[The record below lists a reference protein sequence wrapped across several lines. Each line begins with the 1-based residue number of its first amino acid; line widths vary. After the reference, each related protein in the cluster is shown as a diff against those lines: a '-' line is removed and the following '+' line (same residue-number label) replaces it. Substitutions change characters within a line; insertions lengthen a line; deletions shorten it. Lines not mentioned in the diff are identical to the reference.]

1 MDPDP
6 DSGTQVGGGECRT
19 RSSIYSLT
27 GGLRGPAAG
36 KSPARNQGINGRTT
50 VDAFRTRLLS
60 SLVVAALVA
69 FGAGSGWTAEG
80 GAAPAVP
87 SATSEPAHSVP
98 SAPPVPDTSQ
108 TGAGPTPLAASP
120 SPPTGNPP
128 TIAEWLNQTV
138 RLRDTVE
145 ALDQPSSGGKTA
157 GRIRA
162 GAEVKA
168 IGIITGRQW
177 VQIELPDQRS
187 AYIPSGAVELN
198 DNSAARSP
206 EHRPE
211 PAAATTAG
219 ATSPETTSTPATVRG
234 PVTRVPNAATLV
246 VTDQRIRLLGIDPG
260 PPTVL
265 APFESWIRAQGALAC
280 EPEAQTG
287 RYRCFTAS
295 GVDVAEA
302 AILNGAGRV
311 GDGATPGYREREAEA
326 RQGHRGLWQG
336 L

>member
-6 DSGTQVGGGECRT
+6 DSGTQVRGGECRT
-19 RSSIYSLT
+19 RSSIYPLI
-27 GGLRGPAAG
+27 GGLRGPSAG
-36 KSPARNQGINGRTT
+36 KSPARSEGINGRTT
-50 VDAFRTRLLS
+50 VGALRTRLLS
-60 SLVVAALVA
+60 SLVVAALAA

-87 SATSEPAHSVP
+87 SGTSEPTHSVP
-98 SAPPVPDTSQ
+98 SAPPVLDTSQ
-108 TGAGPTPLAASP
+108 TGAGPMLPAASP
-120 SPPTGNPP
+120 TGDSP

-145 ALDQPSSGGKTA
+145 AVDQPSSDGKAA

-177 VQIELPDQRS
+177 VQIELPDQRL
-187 AYIPSGAVELN
+187 AYIPSGAVELG

-206 EHRPE
+206 EHAPE
-211 PAAATTAG
+211 PAAATTPG

-234 PVTRVPNAATLV
+234 PVTKVPNSATLV
-246 VTDQRIRLLGIDPG
+246 VTDRRIRLLGIDPG

-265 APFESWIRAQGALAC
+265 APFESWLRAQGALAC

>member
-1 MDPDP
+1 MN
-6 DSGTQVGGGECRT
+6 GHV
-19 RSSIYSLT
+19 T
-27 GGLRGPAAG
+27 GGAYRSGCL
-36 KSPARNQGINGRTT
+36 S
-50 VDAFRTRLLS
+50 LL
-60 SLVVAALVA
+60 VAAALAA
-69 FGAGSGWTAEG
+69 FGAGSGWSAEG
-80 GAAPAVP
+80 GTAPIVP
-87 SATSEPAHSVP
+87 STTPEPAR
-98 SAPPVPDTSQ
+98 SAPPGPPPVPDSSQ
-108 TGAGPTPLAASP
+108 AGTLAPPPAASP
-120 SPPTGNPP
+120 APLTGNTP

-145 ALDQPSSGGKTA
+145 ALDQPSSDGKAA

-177 VQIELPDQRS
+177 VQIQLPDQRL
-187 AYIPSGAVELN
+187 AYVPSGALELN

-206 EHRPE
+206 EHGSE

-219 ATSPETTSTPATVRG
+219 ATSPETISTAATVRG

-246 VTDQRIRLLGIDPG
+246 VTDQRVRLLGIDPG
-260 PPTVL
+260 PVTVL

-311 GDGATPGYREREAEA
+311 GDGATPSYREREAEA

-336 L
+336 P

>member
-6 DSGTQVGGGECRT
+6 DSGRQVRGGECRT
-19 RSSIYSLT
+19 RSSIGSLI
-27 GGLRGPAAG
+27 GGLRGPSAG
-36 KSPARNQGINGRTT
+36 KSPARSQGINGRIT
-50 VDAFRTRLLS
+50 VGAFRTRLLS

-80 GAAPAVP
+80 GAAPA
-87 SATSEPAHSVP
+87 TSEPAHSVP

-108 TGAGPTPLAASP
+108 TGAGPTPPTASP
-120 SPPTGNPP
+120 SPPTGDAP

-138 RLRDTVE
+138 RLRDSVE
-145 ALDQPSSGGKTA
+145 ALDQPSSDGKTA

-177 VQIELPDQRS
+177 VQIELPDRRL

-198 DNSAARSP
+198 DNSTARSP
-206 EHRPE
+206 EHGLE
-211 PAAATTAG
+211 PVAATTAG

-234 PVTRVPNAATLV
+234 QVTRVPNAATLV

-265 APFESWIRAQGALAC
+265 APFESWLRAQGALAC

-336 L
+336 P

>member
-1 MDPDP
+1 MPDALI
-6 DSGTQVGGGECRT
+6 DLLLNRT
-19 RSSIYSLT
+19 SET
-27 GGLRGPAAG
+27 GRLRGPSAG
-36 KSPARNQGINGRTT
+36 KSPARNQGINGRIT
-50 VDAFRTRLLS
+50 VGAFRTRLLS
-60 SLVVAALVA
+60 SLVVTALAA

-168 IGIITGRQW
+168 IGIIAGRQW

-187 AYIPSGAVELN
+187 ACIPSGAVELN